1 MDGLNIYGS
10 MYNIHTTEEYTT
22 VQEIVS
28 FAELLKILMV
38 LDWTE

>member
-1 MDGLNIYGS
+1 
-10 MYNIHTTEEYTT
+10 MYNIHTTEEDTT

-28 FAELLKILMV
+28 FVELLKILMV